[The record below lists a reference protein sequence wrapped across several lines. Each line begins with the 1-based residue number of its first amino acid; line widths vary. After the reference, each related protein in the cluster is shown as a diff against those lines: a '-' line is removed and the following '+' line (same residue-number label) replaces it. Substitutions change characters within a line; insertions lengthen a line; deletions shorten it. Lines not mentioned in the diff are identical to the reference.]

1 MRDIAPQRG
10 PLETNIIRC
19 QAEAGEDDR
28 CVVKPSIE
36 DVVKVFTGSRA
47 SLGPGFSTPC

>member
-1 MRDIAPQRG
+1 MRDIALQWG

-19 QAEAGEDDR
+19 QTAAGEDDR
-28 CVVKPSIE
+28 CVVKPDIE

-47 SLGPGFSTPC
+47 SFGPGFSTPC